1 MGLLVI
7 FPRAE
12 QLLVL
17 PILNRS
23 FDPSTGL
30 QKPVQYLIYKL
41 FIEKNRSLKDQLQSN
56 NDYEKRTTLFDT

>member
-1 MGLLVI
+1 M
-7 FPRAE
+7 
-12 QLLVL
+12 L

-56 NDYEKRTTLFDT
+56 NDYENRTVLFDT